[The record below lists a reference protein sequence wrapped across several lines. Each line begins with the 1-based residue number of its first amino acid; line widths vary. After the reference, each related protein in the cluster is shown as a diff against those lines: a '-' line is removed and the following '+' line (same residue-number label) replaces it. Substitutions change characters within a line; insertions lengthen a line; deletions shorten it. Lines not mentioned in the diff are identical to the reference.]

1 MQSTLVTLW
10 LLCIPF
16 CLGSRSGENVCGLDD
31 CTVLLQ
37 LNHAGVKHRQAANEA
52 AIDRDI
58 FFMREQDMTL
68 ADSIQEL
75 TKRLPPGDTKE
86 LFQSFS
92 ICGNC
97 ETWQRFGENHDGGYL
112 SCMDNMKNGNLFAE
126 MNTSNVRLNFVAR
139 VFQLEALREEHLNHG
154 QLLWLTTVS
163 HGWDVSSAKFQDVES
178 ARAKCVDE
186 DGHWSEWM
194 ASAGQHKYRNLE
206 EISTLD
212 HRISWARFWR
222 PTCRV
227 CVSVMHR
234 LLRDG
239 GFQVVHL
246 HGTNCCPAYEKE
258 GFKIP
263 VVIELTLDAL
273 ANQLT
278 SCQDPKDLELD
289 KPNNPNGV
297 DIGPWHTEKWKKPP
311 FWSLRRKEKIKGKK
325 PFKMMEGKTL
335 DLSFAEVCGGD
346 VHQTLT
352 SGPLFWVPRGF
363 KAFWCHQLSTL
374 FLFKS

>member
-154 QLLWLTTVS
+154 QLL
-163 HGWDVSSAKFQDVES
+163 
-178 ARAKCVDE
+178 
-186 DGHWSEWM
+186 
-194 ASAGQHKYRNLE
+194 
-206 EISTLD
+206 
-212 HRISWARFWR
+212 
-222 PTCRV
+222 
-227 CVSVMHR
+227 
-234 LLRDG
+234 
-239 GFQVVHL
+239 
-246 HGTNCCPAYEKE
+246 
-258 GFKIP
+258 
-263 VVIELTLDAL
+263 
-273 ANQLT
+273 
-278 SCQDPKDLELD
+278 
-289 KPNNPNGV
+289 
-297 DIGPWHTEKWKKPP
+297 
-311 FWSLRRKEKIKGKK
+311 
-325 PFKMMEGKTL
+325 
-335 DLSFAEVCGGD
+335 
-346 VHQTLT
+346 
-352 SGPLFWVPRGF
+352 
-363 KAFWCHQLSTL
+363 
-374 FLFKS
+374 